1 MKNHIK
7 LIFVAILAMLIT
19 FSSCTRIDAGHE
31 GIKVNLYGSN
41 KGVDNVELCTGMVW
55 FNPVTERVYEYPTFV
70 QTVDYDPFTINAKD
84 GSEFTVDP
92 TLSIKM
98 IDGSSPAIFKKYRKS
113 VEDIINSTLYNY
125 TKDAF
130 RVQLNKFTTDE
141 IVSNRETVEKAIES
155 QLREELTKEGFNLEQ
170 LTSGLKYPQS
180 IVDAVNAKNKAVQE
194 AQRVANELE
203 IVKAEAEKK
212 IVAAQA
218 EKEANELR
226 TKALTPAIL
235 QQQWIEKW
243 DGSTPKIITSENA
256 GVMLNLSNIK

>member
-1 MKNHIK
+1 
-7 LIFVAILAMLIT
+7 
-19 FSSCTRIDAGHE
+19 
-31 GIKVNLYGSN
+31 
-41 KGVDNVELCTGMVW
+41 MVW

-98 IDGSSPAIFKKYRKS
+98 IDGSSPTIFKKYRKS
-113 VEDIINSTLYNY
+113 VEVYNY

-180 IVDAVNAKNKAVQE
+180 IVDAVNAKNKAKLLVC
-194 AQRVANELE
+194 
-203 IVKAEAEKK
+203 
-212 IVAAQA
+212 
-218 EKEANELR
+218 
-226 TKALTPAIL
+226 
-235 QQQWIEKW
+235 
-243 DGSTPKIITSENA
+243 
-256 GVMLNLSNIK
+256 

>member
-1 MKNHIK
+1 MKSLIK
-7 LIFVAILAMLIT
+7 SVFLIAIAILI
-19 FSSCTRIDAGHE
+19 SVSCTRIDAGHE
-31 GIKVNLYGSN
+31 GIKVNLYGNN
-41 KGVDNVELCTGMVW
+41 KGVDNISLCTGMVW

-84 GSEFTVDP
+84 GSEFLVDP

-98 IDGSSPAIFKKYRKS
+98 IDGASPEIFKKYRKP
-113 VEDIINSTLYNY
+113 VDEIIASTLYNY

-141 IVSNRETVEKAIES
+141 IVSKREEVETAIES
-155 QLREELTKEGFNLEQ
+155 QLSIELEKEGFTLEQ

-180 IVDAVNAKNKAVQE
+180 IVEAVNQKNRAIQE
-194 AQRVANELE
+194 SQRVENELA

-243 DGSTPKIITSENA
+243 DGSVPQVITSENA
-256 GVMLNLSNIK
+256 GMFLNLQK

>member
-7 LIFVAILAMLIT
+7 FIFVAILAMLIT

-243 DGSTPKIITSENA
+243 DGSVPQVITSENA
-256 GVMLNLSNIK
+256 GMFLNFQK

>member
-7 LIFVAILAMLIT
+7 FIFVAILAMLIT

-155 QLREELTKEGFNLEQ
+155 QLREELTKKRDIKTNFF
-170 LTSGLKYPQS
+170 
-180 IVDAVNAKNKAVQE
+180 V
-194 AQRVANELE
+194 RH
-203 IVKAEAEKK
+203 
-212 IVAAQA
+212 
-218 EKEANELR
+218 
-226 TKALTPAIL
+226 
-235 QQQWIEKW
+235 
-243 DGSTPKIITSENA
+243 
-256 GVMLNLSNIK
+256 MLNAFPWINVSDYNNPLSKLKRYSIKGIKKKQK

>member
-1 MKNHIK
+1 MKNLIK
-7 LIFVAILAMLIT
+7 SVFLIAIAILI
-19 FSSCTRIDAGHE
+19 SVSCTRIDAGHE

-41 KGVDNVELCTGMVW
+41 KGVDEVSLVTGWVI
-55 FNPVTERVYEYPTFV
+55 FNPLTTKVYEYPTFV
-70 QTVDYDPFTINAKD
+70 QTVDYEPFTINAKD
-84 GSEFTVDP
+84 GSEFSVDP

-113 VEDIINSTLYNY
+113 VEDIIAGTLYNY

-155 QLREELTKEGFNLEQ
+155 QLIEELTKEGFTLEQ

-180 IVDAVNAKNKAVQE
+180 IVEAVNAKNRAVQE
-194 AQRVANELE
+194 SQRVANELA

-243 DGSTPKIITSENA
+243 DGTLPRVVTSEEA
-256 GVMLNLSNIK
+256 GLMLNLSK

>member
-7 LIFVAILAMLIT
+7 LIFVAILAAIIT

-113 VEDIINSTLYNY
+113 VEDIISGTLYNY

-243 DGSTPKIITSENA
+243 DGTLPKVVTGEEA
-256 GVMLNLSNIK
+256 ALMLNLQK

>member
-7 LIFVAILAMLIT
+7 FIFVAILAMLIT

-243 DGSTPKIITSENA
+243 SGDVPQVITSDQA
-256 GVMLNLSNIK
+256 GLMLNLPK

>member
-7 LIFVAILAMLIT
+7 LIFIAFLAAIIA

-31 GIKVNLYGSN
+31 GVKVNLCGSN
-41 KGVDNVELCTGMVW
+41 KDVDNVELCTGMVW

-113 VEDIINSTLYNY
+113 VEDIISGTLYNY

-141 IVSNRETVEKAIES
+141 IVSKREEVEKAIEM
-155 QLREELTKEGFNLEQ
+155 QLRQ
-170 LTSGLKYPQS
+170 LRKAWIGDWERPKGKPIVGVFYSFSEDKITTSYERLWINVVLSFPTIEMADDFLKCFR
-180 IVDAVNAKNKAVQE
+180 DLCETAKP
-194 AQRVANELE
+194 L
-203 IVKAEAEKK
+203 
-212 IVAAQA
+212 
-218 EKEANELR
+218 L
-226 TKALTPAIL
+226 
-235 QQQWIEKW
+235 
-243 DGSTPKIITSENA
+243 
-256 GVMLNLSNIK
+256 

>member
-7 LIFVAILAMLIT
+7 FIFVAILAMLIT

-243 DGSTPKIITSENA
+243 DGSVPQVITSENA
-256 GVMLNLSNIK
+256 GMFLNLQK

>member
-1 MKNHIK
+1 MNKFIK
-7 LIFVAILAMLIT
+7 TIFLAIIAIFT
-19 FSSCTRIDAGHE
+19 TISCTRIDAGHE
-31 GIKVNLYGSN
+31 GIKVNLYGNN
-41 KGVDNVELCTGMVW
+41 KGVDNISLCTGMVW

-84 GSEFTVDP
+84 GSEFSVDP

-98 IDGSSPAIFKKYRKS
+98 IDGASPEIFKKYRKP
-113 VEDIINSTLYNY
+113 VDEIIASTLYNY

-141 IVSNRETVEKAIES
+141 IVSKREEVETAIES
-155 QLREELTKEGFNLEQ
+155 QLSIELEKEGFTLEQ

-180 IVDAVNAKNKAVQE
+180 IVEAVNQKNRAIQE
-194 AQRVANELE
+194 SQRVENELA

-212 IVAAQA
+212 IVAARA

-243 DGSTPKIITSENA
+243 NGQLPVYVTGDNA
-256 GVMLNLSNIK
+256 GTLINLPK

>member
-1 MKNHIK
+1 MNKFIK
-7 LIFVAILAMLIT
+7 TIFLAVIAILTTI
-19 FSSCTRIDAGHE
+19 SCTRIDAGHE
-31 GIKVNLYGSN
+31 GIKVNLYGNN
-41 KGVDNVELCTGMVW
+41 KGVDDISIVTGMCW
-55 FNPVTERVYEYPTFV
+55 FNPVMERVYEYPTFV
-70 QTVDYDPFTINAKD
+70 QTVDYEPFTINAKD
-84 GSEFTVDP
+84 GSEFSVDP

-98 IDGSSPAIFKKYRKS
+98 IDGKSPEIFKKYRKP
-113 VEDIINSTLYNY
+113 VDEIISGTLYNY

-141 IVSNRETVEKAIES
+141 IVSKREEVEKAIET
-155 QLREELTKEGFNLEQ
+155 QLIEELSKEGFTLEQ

-180 IVDAVNAKNKAVQE
+180 IVEAVNAKNRAVQE
-194 AQRVANELE
+194 SQRVANELA

-235 QQQWIEKW
+235 QQQWIERW
-243 DGSTPKIITSENA
+243 DGVLPKVVTGEEA
-256 GVMLNLSNIK
+256 ALMLNLSK

>member
-1 MKNHIK
+1 MKYFK
-7 LIFVAILAMLIT
+7 FIFIAFLAVIT
-19 FSSCTRIDAGHE
+19 ASSCTRIDAGHE

-212 IVAAQA
+212 IVAAEA
-218 EKEANELR
+218 EKKANELR

-243 DGSTPKIITSENA
+243 SGDVPQVITSDQA
-256 GVMLNLSNIK
+256 GLMLNLSK

>member
-1 MKNHIK
+1 MKHFKSIF
-7 LIFVAILAMLIT
+7 LIFIT
-19 FSSCTRIDAGHE
+19 FFITLTSCTRIDAGHE

-41 KGVDNVELCTGMVW
+41 KGVDNVSIVTGMAW
-55 FNPVTERVYEYPTFV
+55 FNPLTEKVYEYPTFV
-70 QTVDYDPFTINAKD
+70 QTVDYPAFTINAKD

-98 IDGSSPAIFKKYRKS
+98 IDGSSPAIFKKYRKP
-113 VEDIINSTLYNY
+113 VEEIIDGTLYNY

-141 IVSNRETVEKAIES
+141 IVSKREEVESAIEA
-155 QLREELTKEGFNLEQ
+155 QLKLELENEGFTLEQ
-170 LTSGLKYPQS
+170 LTSGLVYPKS
-180 IVDAVNAKNKAVQE
+180 IVEAVNAKNKAIQE
-194 AQRVANELE
+194 SQRVQNELA

-243 DGSTPKIITSENA
+243 KGDVPQVITSENA
-256 GVMLNLSNIK
+256 GMFLNLQK

>member
-1 MKNHIK
+1 MKNLIK
-7 LIFVAILAMLIT
+7 SIFLIT
-19 FSSCTRIDAGHE
+19 IAIIIAISCTRIDAGHE
-31 GIKVNLYGSN
+31 GIKVNLYGNN
-41 KGVDNVELCTGMVW
+41 KGVDNISLCAGMVW
-55 FNPVTERVYEYPTFV
+55 FNPITERVYEYPTFV
-70 QTVDYDPFTINAKD
+70 QTIDYDPFTINAKD
-84 GSEFTVDP
+84 GSEFSVDP

-98 IDGSSPAIFKKYRKS
+98 IDGASPEIFKKYRKP
-113 VEDIINSTLYNY
+113 VDEIIASTLYNY

-141 IVSNRETVEKAIES
+141 IVSKREEVETAIES
-155 QLREELTKEGFNLEQ
+155 QLSIELEKEGFTLEQ

-180 IVDAVNAKNKAVQE
+180 IVEAVNQKNRAIQE
-194 AQRVANELE
+194 SQRVENELA

-243 DGSTPKIITSENA
+243 DGTLPRVVTSEEA
-256 GVMLNLSNIK
+256 GLMLNLPK